1 MMLLSPAVRLLCGA
15 LLGSV
20 LAAGTLSAQETEKP
34 AEAKHAQS
42 TRQPS
47 ARADRLEQ
55 RVQLLTRELD
65 LDLEQQ
71 GAVREVLRS
80 QREAVKRIWEDTAIS
95 PAERAP
101 AVRLVGERAADQ
113 IRAQLNEEQRKKY
126 NRPLPD
132 GALSTQANAD
142 VDGWLRATRGDS
154 QENPL
159 GVSLPSSQAAQ
170 PGAP

>member
-1 MMLLSPAVRLLCGA
+1 VDA
-15 LLGSV
+15 L
-20 LAAGTLSAQETEKP
+20 
-34 AEAKHAQS
+34 
-42 TRQPS
+42 
-47 ARADRLEQ
+47 DQ

-65 LDLEQQ
+65 LNLEQQ
-71 GAVREVLRS
+71 GAVRQVLRG
-80 QREAVKRIWEDTAIS
+80 QREAIEHIWEDTAIS

-113 IRAQLNEEQRKKY
+113 IRALLNGEQRKKY

-142 VDGWLRATRGDS
+142 VDGWLRATRGAS